1 MSLDAIAN
9 QLEKLSALQYFVEA
23 SAVGFSAVSGM
34 MAAEKRRMDLVGT
47 YAVAL
52 ISAFGGGTL
61 RDVLLDR
68 RPMFWVSHEEFSI
81 AILGLSIVFHYAA
94 HLRRSLTPLQARVY
108 RLYDVVDTLGLA
120 LFSISGTT
128 FALAY
133 RVPLFSATL
142 FGIMTGVFGG
152 VLRDIVLLQL
162 PTVFVQSTL
171 YVTCSFFGC
180 WVYIAGLSLRWDE
193 AIAGSLGFSTIV
205 VLRMLAIRYNLTL
218 PAPAHFKQRP

>member
-1 MSLDAIAN
+1 MTLDAIAN
-9 QLEKLSALQYFVEA
+9 QLEKLAALQYFVEA
-23 SAVGFSAVSGM
+23 SAVGFSALSGM
-34 MAAEKRRMDLVGT
+34 MAAEKRKMDLVGT

-52 ISAFGGGTL
+52 ISAFGGGTI

-81 AILGLSIVFHYAA
+81 AILGLSIVFLYAT
-94 HLRRSLTPLQARVY
+94 HLRQPLTPLKAPVY
-108 RLYDVVDTLGLA
+108 RLYDLVDAVGLA

-133 RVPLFSATL
+133 RVPFFTATL

-171 YVTCSFFGC
+171 YVTCSFLGC
-180 WVYIAGLSLRWDE
+180 CVYILGLYLKLDE
-193 AIAGSLGFSTIV
+193 AIAGSLGFAAIV
-205 VLRMLAIRYNLTL
+205 GLRMLAVHYNLTL
-218 PAPAHFKQRP
+218 PPPAHFREKP

>member
-1 MSLDAIAN
+1 MTLDAIAN
-9 QLEKLSALQYFVEA
+9 QLEKLAALQYFVEA
-23 SAVGFSAVSGM
+23 SAVGFSALSGM
-34 MAAEKRRMDLVGT
+34 MAAEKRKMDLVGT

-52 ISAFGGGTL
+52 VSAFGGGTI

-81 AILGLSIVFHYAA
+81 AILGLSIVFLYAA
-94 HLRRSLTPLQARVY
+94 HLRQPLTPLKAPIY
-108 RLYDVVDTLGLA
+108 RLYDLVDAVGLA

-133 RVPLFSATL
+133 RVPFFTATL
-142 FGIMTGVFGG
+142 FGIITGVFGG

-171 YVTCSFFGC
+171 YVTCSFLGC
-180 WVYIAGLSLRWDE
+180 CVYILGLYLNLDE
-193 AIAGSLGFSTIV
+193 AIAGSLGFAAIV
-205 VLRMLAIRYNLTL
+205 GLRMLAVHYNLTL
-218 PAPAHFKQRP
+218 PAPAHFREKP